1 MQDFDELVTQYT
13 PMIYHSIH
21 RLKMYKHMDEF
32 FQLGLIAL
40 WEASE
45 RFDQEKGNFSA
56 YAFTCIRGKMLTELK
71 KIKLS
76 EERYVF
82 PDEEYWDVVQGE
94 QNLEIDIQLLF
105 NQFPELNQR
114 QKQWCI
120 YTFQDGLT
128 VREIAERENV
138 SLSAV
143 KKWRSTAKEI
153 LRKTLKEAL

>member
-1 MQDFDELVTQYT
+1 
-13 PMIYHSIH
+13 
-21 RLKMYKHMDEF
+21 MDEF

-71 KIKLS
+71 KMKVS

-82 PDEEYWDVVQGE
+82 PDEEYWDVVQGDRD
-94 QNLEIDIQLLF
+94 LEIDIQLLF
-105 NQFPELNQR
+105 NHFSELNKR

-120 YTFQDGLT
+120 YTFQDGLS
-128 VREIAERENV
+128 VREIAEREKV